1 MVKTIINPNT
11 IEIQAF
17 FIVMLLII
25 DMNVIK
31 KAFSFHKFNKCL
43 IKIIDNEVSFSRQA
57 DNFEK
62 RKFMIF
68 VNSTM

>member
-1 MVKTIINPNT
+1 
-11 IEIQAF
+11 
-17 FIVMLLII
+17 MLLII

-68 VNSTM
+68 VNSTMWFFALLTIRIPMNQNM